1 MLKRAPEEGRP
12 ASTHTLCQ
20 KQDAFLVALV
30 PSFQP
35 ATLQGEEGVEQG
47 KHSKEQDNKVDTKR

>member
-35 ATLQGEEGVEQG
+35 AKLQGEEGVEQG
-47 KHSKEQDNKVDTKR
+47 KH